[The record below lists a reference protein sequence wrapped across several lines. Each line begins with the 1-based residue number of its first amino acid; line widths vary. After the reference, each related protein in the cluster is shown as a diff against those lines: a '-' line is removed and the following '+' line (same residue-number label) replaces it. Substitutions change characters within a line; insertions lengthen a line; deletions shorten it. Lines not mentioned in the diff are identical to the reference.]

1 MPNQHKPLPPV
12 ADMEQPLRT
21 YFDLSLSDKEIAQ
34 HLTSHYD
41 TSQYGCSYI
50 SVRRLRKEWGLK
62 STRQQKHTSQS
73 IEPFVKEIKSK
84 FPHHG
89 ILAVWK
95 NLRQEFNVRASEN
108 TVKTLLRQLEPDAM
122 RARKGKKFHRTKFY
136 AAGVDNC
143 WGQDQ
148 HDKWGPRFGL
158 WLHNSIYP
166 FIAFNNWLKVWHT
179 NKNPHLITK
188 YFLDM
193 SLPVFT
199 QIDPGNEN
207 NGVANVQTIMRQRLD
222 PNLAGTLQHKWMTEK
237 NNVKNEG
244 NWSVMRADLS
254 PGLEDLFE
262 FGLQNGW
269 YDVGNPLEN
278 LVFRWLAIPFVQI
291 QLDIWVNHHNKTKPR
306 RDKHKVLPHGIPEL
320 LRTKPNFY
328 GLVDFKIPVSSQI
341 LDEMEARFAPP
352 DHEVFQLV
360 PPEFDHWANIYY
372 DSMERPVVQ
381 HKTFWDIYR
390 QLLAYFT
397 QVPDVEVD
405 LQIPLSSH
413 KETTRRIDEEEVPL
427 LPGQQPL
434 RRVAEIYRPETAS
447 SSTSGAVGVQYGT
460 PEYANFTSSEDDS
473 DGDDD
478 G

>member
-12 ADMEQPLRT
+12 ADIEQPLRT

-41 TSQYGCSYI
+41 TSQYVSKAYI
-50 SVRRLRKEWGLK
+50 SVRRLQKEWGLK
-62 STRQQKHTSQS
+62 STRQKKHTSQS
-73 IEPFVKEIKSK
+73 IGPFVKEIKSK
-84 FPHHG
+84 FPHRG
-89 ILAVWK
+89 ILAVRK

-122 RARKGKKFHRTKFY
+122 HARKGKKFHRTKFY
-136 AAGVDNC
+136 AAGVNDC

-148 HDKWGPRFGL
+148 PDKWGPRFGL
-158 WLHNSIYP
+158 WLHNSIDP
-166 FIAFNNWLKVWHT
+166 FIGFNNWLKVWHT

-188 YFLDM
+188 YFLDTCR
-193 SLPVFT
+193 SLGALPVFT
-199 QIDPGNEN
+199 QSDPGNEN
-207 NGVANVQTIMRQRLD
+207 NGVANVQTIMHQRLD

-262 FGLQNGW
+262 FGIQNGW

-278 LVFRWLAIPFVQI
+278 LIFRWLAIPFVQI
-291 QLDIWVNHHNKTKPR
+291 QLDIWVNHRNKTKPR

-320 LRTKPNFY
+320 LRTISM
-328 GLVDFKIPVSSQI
+328 IPVSSQI

-372 DSMERPVVQ
+372 DAMERPVVQ
-381 HKTFWDIYR
+381 HETFWDIYC

-413 KETTRRIDEEEVPL
+413 KETARRIDKEEVPL
-427 LPGQQPL
+427 LP
-434 RRVAEIYRPETAS
+434 
-447 SSTSGAVGVQYGT
+447 VGVQYGT